1 MYNIF
6 SESEGC
12 MKLFNANDN
21 LMTQGNIRKKSIYFA
36 IPVFIGQLFQQLY
49 GYKESNLLVSR
60 LLFLAIL
67 LDFSLLGVSQ
77 AASISSK
84 LAQNF
89 LRERCF
95 AVLVSLFFTNARQK
109 TRECWRIVRLFNEAV
124 VKKRQP
130 KPERFDSLYPSLLLI
145 KKK

>member
-1 MYNIF
+1 MRIYAIF
-6 SESEGC
+6 KATNES
-12 MKLFNANDN
+12 KIPSLLF
-21 LMTQGNIRKKSIYFA
+21 IRAKRNERYYEDI
-36 IPVFIGQLFQQLY
+36 Y
-49 GYKESNLLVSR
+49 GYKKSNLLVSH
-60 LLFLAIL
+60 LLFLANL

-109 TRECWRIVRLFNEAV
+109 TKEC
-124 VKKRQP
+124 
-130 KPERFDSLYPSLLLI
+130 
-145 KKK
+145 